1 MAIEEMT
8 DIESLYQRYAP
19 DVRRF
24 VLFLSGDPVTAD
36 EITSDTFVSA
46 WLARERIRQPTV
58 KSYLFAIARNL
69 YRDLQRRRERHA
81 ELDEHMTD
89 KQIIAQTHMEQ
100 TAEFRAV
107 LAALQQLPEMDRTAL
122 LMRALDEMPYE
133 EIAETLE
140 IPVVTT
146 KVKVY
151 RARLKLMQSRQAWGK
166 SFLPQEQNYEYYT
179 GSGHGSVAD
188 LFFRRGQQRY
198 EIAGRGILP

>member
-24 VLFLSGDPVTAD
+24 VLFLSGDPVMAD

-69 YRDLQRRRERHA
+69 YRDTQRRHERRA
-81 ELDEHMTD
+81 ELDEQMTD
-89 KQIIAQTHMEQ
+89 KGIDAQTHMEQ
-100 TAEFRAV
+100 TAEVRAV
-107 LAALQQLPEMDRTAL
+107 LAALQQLPELDRTAL

-133 EIAETLE
+133 EIAETLG
-140 IPVVTT
+140 IPVATA

-151 RARLKLMQSRQAWGK
+151 RARLKLMQTRHAWAEVI
-166 SFLPQEQNYEYYT
+166 SST
-179 GSGHGSVAD
+179 GAK
-188 LFFRRGQQRY
+188 
-198 EIAGRGILP
+198 P

>member
-24 VLFLSGDPVTAD
+24 VLFLSGDPAMAD

-46 WLARERIRQPTV
+46 WLARDRIRQPTV

-69 YRDLQRRRERHA
+69 YRDLQRRQERHT

-89 KQIIAQTHMEQ
+89 KRISAQTHMEQ
-100 TAEFRAV
+100 TAEVRAV

-122 LMRALDEMPYE
+122 LMRALDEMPYD
-133 EIAETLE
+133 EIAETLGFS
-140 IPVVTT
+140 VVVAT
-146 KVKVY
+146 VKVY
-151 RARLKLMQSRQAWGK
+151 RARLKLMQTRQAWGEVI
-166 SFLPQEQNYEYYT
+166 S
-179 GSGHGSVAD
+179 S
-188 LFFRRGQQRY
+188 
-198 EIAGRGILP
+198 AGAKP